1 MAVVEQGVTGPDEKD
16 KSKQVP
22 FKFLGEDIAGIEKIT
37 HDNINKY
44 DQHQAKRNPGHAP
57 ADPFV
62 GSIDP
67 RTQLF

>member
-1 MAVVEQGVTGPDEKD
+1 VEQGVTGPDEKD